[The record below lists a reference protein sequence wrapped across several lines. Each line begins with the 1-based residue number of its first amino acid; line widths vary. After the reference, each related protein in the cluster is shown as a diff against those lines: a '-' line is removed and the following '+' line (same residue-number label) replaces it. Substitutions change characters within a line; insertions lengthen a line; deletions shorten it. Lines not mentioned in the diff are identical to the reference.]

1 MSSIIKKYVKEYQS
15 MFLNELYD
23 SPLKFKTYDD
33 KRYQILQGGEILANV
48 IFHPQYGVDNSP
60 IDHNRYNISKYW
72 DISWRW
78 GDDIDK
84 SNQNV
89 SNFIKVTST
98 MFPIVEEFIR
108 NNNYPQL
115 LGFSGLTESH
125 DRIYSDELFIERWE
139 GLLGEKYEVK
149 WHNDKVWIINK
160 NISYIDEYKII
171 QLSEHFKL
179 PPSQIY
185 RMIKYPNKKDK
196 EGISKNILIKEQI
209 KRIIL
214 KQIYLR

>member
-1 MSSIIKKYVKEYQS
+1 
-15 MFLNELYD
+15 
-23 SPLKFKTYDD
+23 
-33 KRYQILQGGEILANV
+33 
-48 IFHPQYGVDNSP
+48 
-60 IDHNRYNISKYW
+60 
-72 DISWRW
+72 
-78 GDDIDK
+78 
-84 SNQNV
+84 
-89 SNFIKVTST
+89 
-98 MFPIVEEFIR
+98 
-108 NNNYPQL
+108 
-115 LGFSGLTESH
+115 
-125 DRIYSDELFIERWE
+125 LFIERWE